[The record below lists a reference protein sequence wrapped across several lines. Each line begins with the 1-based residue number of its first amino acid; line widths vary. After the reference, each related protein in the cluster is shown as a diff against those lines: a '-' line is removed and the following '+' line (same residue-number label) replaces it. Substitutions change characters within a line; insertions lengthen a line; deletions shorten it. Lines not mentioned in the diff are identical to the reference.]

1 MNRSR
6 EAGFLKGIRY
16 TCKNS
21 KQWENIFVSKWKRI
35 GERTAKVT

>member
-1 MNRSR
+1 MNRSK

-21 KQWENIFVSKWKRI
+21 KH
-35 GERTAKVT
+35 